1 VTLSEI
7 AAGIETVTEQKQER
21 RSVTTVDATERSL
34 TERFAAAD
42 TELPCAP
49 GSAATVVERY
59 VRGETIEAA
68 ATAAGVAP
76 VMAAKVLHRTGAA
89 DISPLSPA
97 GRTVLQEW
105 LAGER
110 PRADALAV
118 TDCSHGAFMLAAYV
132 EKHGR
137 DVELV
142 TAVEAALTPSDSVSV
157 RKRDRLAET
166 MSAPEDL
173 R

>member
-7 AAGIETVTEQKQER
+7 AAEIETVTEQER
-21 RSVTTVDATERSL
+21 RSVTAVDATERSL

-42 TELPCAP
+42 AELPCAP
-49 GSAATVVERY
+49 
-59 VRGETIEAA
+59 EAA
-68 ATAAGVAP
+68 ATIVETHTRGESVEVAASTAGVAP
-76 VMAAKVLHRTGAA
+76 VTAAKVLHRTGAA
-89 DISPLSPA
+89 DVSPLSQEE
-97 GRTVLQEW
+97 RTAVREW

-110 PRADALAV
+110 LRAEAV
-118 TDCSHGAFMLAAYV
+118 AVADCSQAAFALAAYV
-132 EKHGR
+132 EQHDR
-137 DVELV
+137 DTELAA
-142 TAVEAALTPSDSVSV
+142 AVAAALAPSDNASV